1 MPPKIGASQIDA
13 PAGHSARPREARLKS
28 GIADY
33 EVITTMIKLIYS
45 RAQFASK
52 PKDKGVIVGLQK
64 PTNYVFS
71 ELNSVDDV
79 ARLIGEGRA
88 WRAGLYENGIDSFKK
103 ANVKAAQVIAMDFD
117 CCDYEPQAVIDYA
130 TSIGISPSAW
140 YYSYSQGIKA
150 GYNFRIL
157 WILEEPIKAIQYETI
172 YKTMLEQFSQYKPD
186 GSTKDASRLWFGG
199 NSGVNVLIHT
209 PMPLS
214 AIGWLGVVEK
224 VKQGQAI
231 QKARKAVKGCENKFF
246 EDAQENDIEPLCI
259 TQGWKWWEQLRG
271 SKCWLWNR
279 WENGIYLN
287 YNQRLTLFTNLK
299 YLKYADNNLS
309 VVKDVLQ
316 FFYKYQHIYAGHTC
330 NEEQIRSMFLNTT
343 LHAIG
348 IVNDGESENPI
359 TVKEYLSRSPHTVE
373 NTMEKI
379 SIEELDRQLTEKMP
393 VLLGE
398 EGINYIVSQTAS
410 GKTYYVIQWV
420 LQQNLKQKKIIYA
433 APTYALI
440 DEFVE
445 RFTAAYE
452 ERQKTKIVKTDID
465 DVLKVIPRG
474 IYEAEDY
481 LLMELGLPAR
491 TRQVNR
497 RQAIQE
503 MLNIDNK
510 GLFVCTHQCIAHL
523 RECMADYIIIDEN
536 IEKALIN
543 YVEIDEIALSG
554 LLSCVENTEKQKMV
568 LSVINDL
575 KSGERGEIIDI
586 GPLKQAM
593 VNFDWDKY
601 IASDN
606 KVAGVGKILDYSPVP
621 PTIGLIKKQIKG
633 KKVEL
638 KEIRL
643 PTKSTLIDTAYK
655 HHIPI
660 KILTATPLSELI
672 KTVYGED
679 VIKVYS
685 FPLAQ
690 NKGTIIQYTGISGAK
705 GNDLEHIDEIIKY
718 VKSKLTEE
726 EIRDSYVLSFR
737 DAADKWKEAGF
748 NIQYI
753 KNVKGED
760 VPLHLANNAGL
771 DLLKGKSIIVAG
783 KFDNNDDYY
792 LNKYYEVFPDSTEI
806 PKRVKQTITIANR
819 IRTLYLY
826 DDETLRKIQIET
838 IRLYLQQSV
847 GRARALREAGAKV
860 YLFANF
866 PIEDADK
873 YIDD

>member
-1 MPPKIGASQIDA
+1 
-13 PAGHSARPREARLKS
+13 
-28 GIADY
+28 
-33 EVITTMIKLIYS
+33 MIKLIYS
-45 RAQFASK
+45 KTRFASK
-52 PKDKGVIVGLQK
+52 PKDKGLIVGLQN
-64 PTNYVFS
+64 PINYVFS
-71 ELNSVDDV
+71 ELNSIDDV
-79 ARLIGEGRA
+79 ARIIGEGRA

-117 CCDYEPQAVIDYA
+117 CCEYEPQAVIDYA
-130 TSIGISPSAW
+130 ASIGISPSAW
-140 YYSYSQGIKA
+140 YYSYSQGIKE

-157 WILEEPIKAIQYETI
+157 WVLEEPIKAIQYETI

-199 NSGVNVLIHT
+199 NRGVNVLIHT
-209 PMPLS
+209 PIPLS
-214 AIGWLGVVEK
+214 AIGWLGVMEK

-246 EDAQENDIEPLCI
+246 EDEKANDIEPLYI
-259 TQGWKWWEQLRG
+259 TTVIKREGYRWWEELRG

-299 YLKYADNNLS
+299 YLKYADNNSS
-309 VVKDVLQ
+309 VLKDVLQ
-316 FFYKYQHIYAGHTC
+316 FYYKYQHIYEGHTC

-348 IVNDGESENPI
+348 IVNDGEHENPI
-359 TVKEYLSRSPHTVE
+359 TVREYLSKSPHTVE

-379 SIEELDRQLTEKMP
+379 PIEELDKLLIEKMP

-410 GKTYYVIQWV
+410 GKTYYVIQWI
-420 LQQNLKQKKIIYA
+420 LQQNLKKKKIIYA
-433 APTYALI
+433 APTYTMME
-440 DEFVE
+440 EFVK
-445 RFTAAYE
+445 RFTVAYE
-452 ERQKTKIVKTDID
+452 AQQKTRIIKTDID

-474 IYEAEDY
+474 QYSTEDY

-491 TRQVNR
+491 TKQVNR

-503 MLNIDNK
+503 MINIDNK
-510 GLFVCTHQCIAHL
+510 GLFVCSHQCIAHL
-523 RECMADYIIIDEN
+523 RECMADHIIIDEN
-536 IEKALIN
+536 IEDALIN
-543 YVEIDEIALSG
+543 HVEIDEIALSG

-593 VNFDWDKY
+593 INFDWDKY
-601 IASDN
+601 LASNN
-606 KVAGVGKILDYSPVP
+606 KAAGVGKILDYSPVP
-621 PTIGLIKKQIKG
+621 PTIGLKKKKING

-643 PTKSTLIDTAYK
+643 PTKSTLIDVAYK
-655 HHIPI
+655 NNIPI

-672 KTVYGED
+672 KTVYGEE

-705 GNDLEHIDEIIKY
+705 GNDGEHIDEIIEF

-726 EIRDSYVLSFR
+726 EIKNSIVLSFKN
-737 DAADKWKEAGF
+737 AAKDWEKAGF
-748 NIQYI
+748 NVVYI

-771 DLLKGKSIIVAG
+771 DFLKGKSIIVAG

-792 LNKYYEVFPDSTEI
+792 LNKYYELFPDSTEI

-826 DDETLRKIQIET
+826 DDKTLRKIQIET

-860 YLFANF
+860 YLFADF